1 MTRSLTLVFRAV
13 FTFFIGTYLSAL
25 LVNGDP
31 CFIKLL
37 ACFSLCYAPDSSVE
51 DMQFFLPMCDNAMVM
66 RRQYVFHTYLQ
77 LTYLLDGKHVLE
89 SFLNLPAANL
99 KVVVSGALTIFRHSV
114 PLLTFQQ

>member
-1 MTRSLTLVFRAV
+1 
-13 FTFFIGTYLSAL
+13 
-25 LVNGDP
+25 
-31 CFIKLL
+31 
-37 ACFSLCYAPDSSVE
+37 
-51 DMQFFLPMCDNAMVM
+51 MQFFLPMCDNAMIM

-77 LTYLLDGKHVLE
+77 LAYLLDGKHVLE